1 MNSGQVAPAQT
12 IVVAF
17 LVGVV
22 VGEIS
27 LIFRDFSSDI
37 FRVQIFSARDLVD
50 ITVKWSTVQIVVI
63 AQAVI

>member
-1 MNSGQVAPAQT
+1 MNSGQVASAQI

-22 VGEIS
+22 VGEI
-27 LIFRDFSSDI
+27 ISSDI
-37 FRVQIFSARDLVD
+37 LRVQIFSARDLVD

-63 AQAVI
+63 A